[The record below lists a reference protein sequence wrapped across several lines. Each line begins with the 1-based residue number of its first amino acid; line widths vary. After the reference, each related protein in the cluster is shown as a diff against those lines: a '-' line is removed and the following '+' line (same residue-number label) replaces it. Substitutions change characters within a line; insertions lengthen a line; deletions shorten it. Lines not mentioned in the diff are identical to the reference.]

1 MDTKKNITLLIA
13 DDEAAI
19 RNGLSTVVPWEQFG
33 IAVIGTAED
42 GREAYDM
49 IRQFHPDIVI
59 TDIRMPGMDGLSLM
73 EKVKGE
79 GFSTDFIILS
89 GYGDFKYAQ
98 KAIQLGAKNYFLKP
112 IKIDEL
118 VAEIRKQ
125 KEKILQSNHINS
137 YSAYLNGKSEP
148 KGKLL
153 KRLLKNEFF
162 SFDEIKD
169 EILKLGLGLE
179 DSPFRVMVFSI
190 QDKDDREEE
199 FEFGQIK
206 YLMDIVSGEMEGLRY
221 EFLISNS
228 SELLSIIHTKACDNR
243 PVDYR
248 LLGAKCLRRV
258 RRDSTMEVL
267 VGIGSERARLTECS
281 NSYKTAL
288 QCLSYGFYQTPEIIF
303 DESVVCR
310 TAPDVTANGMDYNNL
325 MYYITM
331 NQRGKIQEFCTEYF
345 AQLLYV
351 PMPPPNFIRGMCIY
365 LVTDILKEMGDAQ
378 GGLMEFSRAEVILDL
393 NKIRTFEQMKA
404 YMGDFLEECSRKQE
418 LQGKTIKNQ
427 IIQAAE
433 YYIKSHMGE
442 KILAKDVARHVNL
455 SDVYFTSYFKLKT
468 GTNFRDYVI
477 RSKMEYAKTI
487 MDQMPNMPVA
497 EVAASIGYDDYRSF
511 YRVFKQYTGI
521 NPSDYSRRGDKY
533 ESN

>member
-19 RNGLSTVVPWEQFG
+19 RNGLSKVVPWNQFG
-33 IAVIGTAED
+33 ITIVGTAED
-42 GREAYDM
+42 GMEAYDM

-73 EKVKGE
+73 EKAKSE
-79 GFSTDFIILS
+79 KLSANFIILS

-118 VAEIRKQ
+118 VAEIRRQ
-125 KEKILQSNHINS
+125 KEQILQSNHINS
-137 YSAYLNGKSEP
+137 YSAYLNVKSEP
-148 KGKLL
+148 KEKLL

-162 SFDEIKD
+162 SYDEIKD
-169 EILKLGLGLE
+169 DIQKLGLKLE
-179 DSPFRVMVFSI
+179 DSPFRAMVFSI
-190 QDKDDREEE
+190 QERDDIEEE
-199 FEFGQIK
+199 DEFGQMK
-206 YLMDIVSGEMEGLRY
+206 YLMDIVSGELEGYRY

-228 SELLSIIHTKACDNR
+228 SELLSIIHTRAYDGSQ
-243 PVDYR
+243 VDYPFLASR
-248 LLGAKCLRRV
+248 CLHRV
-258 RRDSTMEVL
+258 IRDSTMRL
-267 VGIGSERARLTECS
+267 LIGIGDEGIKLIECS
-281 NSYKTAL
+281 NSYKMAL
-288 QCLSYGFYQTPEIIF
+288 QCLSYSFYQTPTKIF
-303 DESVVCR
+303 DEHIVCR
-310 TAPDVTANGMDYNNL
+310 TVPDVAANRMDYNNL

-331 NQRGKIQEFCTEYF
+331 NQVENIQKFCREYF

-365 LVTDILKEMGDAQ
+365 LVTDILKELGNNQ
-378 GGLMEFSRAEVILDL
+378 GGMVEFSQAEVVMEI
-393 NKIRTFEQMKA
+393 NKIRTFEQLKA
-404 YMGDFLEECSRKQE
+404 YMGDFLEECSRKQVFHE
-418 LQGKTIKNQ
+418 KNSKNQ

-433 YYIKSHMGE
+433 YYIRSHMGE

-477 RSKMEYAKTI
+477 RSKMEYAKRI
-487 MDQMPNMPVA
+487 MDQSPQMPVA
-497 EVAASIGYDDYRSF
+497 EVAAAIGYDDYRSF

-521 NPSDYSRRGDKY
+521 NPSDYSRRSEY
-533 ESN
+533 EK